1 MAQRALAEVAE
12 CVHLGVGVVDAFNHG
27 EFVGWPSTSL
37 LGVQLQR
44 LMEANERV
52 LLNAR
57 HELVSG
63 ALDGRVKR
71 NGKGELFRQIGKSAN
86 VGNDSAGRHRKVTR
100 ANIEAVLAV
109 EHAEG
114 AHRFVEVGKRLSLS
128 HKDDARN
135 TLAKV
140 SAHVNNLVDHF
151 LRGKRAR
158 KASKAG
164 GAERAAHVATGLR
177 GDANRKAI
185 ARGHSNRFDGNAVGE
200 LEEVL
205 SRAILRNL
213 FDHLCWHSEDEVL
226 GKLLAE
232 RFGKVGHLF
241 KRTYVLFKEPFVELL
256 GTKRRLAKL
265 AHYLRK
271 FLRGK
276 GSDVGKMVGALHTR
290 PFCETFDS
298 TRVQVAYIP
307 IQ

>member
-1 MAQRALAEVAE
+1 M
-12 CVHLGVGVVDAFNHG
+12 
-27 EFVGWPSTSL
+27 
-37 LGVQLQR
+37 
-44 LMEANERV
+44 
-52 LLNAR
+52 
-57 HELVSG
+57 
-63 ALDGRVKR
+63 
-71 NGKGELFRQIGKSAN
+71 
-86 VGNDSAGRHRKVTR
+86 TR

-128 HKDDARN
+128 HKDNARN

-140 SAHVNNLVDHF
+140 SAHVNNLVNHF

-158 KASKAG
+158 KAGKAS

-177 GDANRKAI
+177 GDADRKAI

-213 FDHLCWHSEDEVL
+213 FDYLCWHSEDEVL
-226 GKLLAE
+226 SKLLAE
-232 RFGKVGHLF
+232 RFRKVGHLF
-241 KRTYVLFKEPFVELL
+241 KRTYVLYKEPFVELL